1 MKRKPEIPISVVLLL
16 LVCLIPFS
24 GAGQTASE
32 SYYAQLKSLVTGRH
46 ILRVRPKPSERDI
59 NLIEIEKGAAGVL
72 FGATMDDVIA
82 IWGKPNSL
90 MIDGIRPVWDM
101 GIGAC
106 RFGFINNRLVTIS
119 VHSAT
124 IEKAHLPNG
133 LSFESSYEE
142 VESAFGEPIEAADL
156 NLEFATVNG
165 YLVRFHFAPDLG
177 ALGKRKLINIEI
189 CHPDSGE

>member
-1 MKRKPEIPISVVLLL
+1 MKRKLQVPIVVVLFL

-46 ILRVRPKPSERDI
+46 ILRVRPNASAQDVS
-59 NLIEIEKGAAGVL
+59 LIEVEKGAAGVL

-90 MIDGIRPVWDM
+90 MIDGIGPVWDL

-106 RFGFINNRLVTIS
+106 RFGFVNNRLVTIS

-124 IEKAHLPNG
+124 IEKAYLPNG

-156 NLEFATVNG
+156 SLEFATENG
-165 YLVRFHFAPDLG
+165 YLVRFHFVPDLH

>member
-1 MKRKPEIPISVVLLL
+1 MKRKLQVPIVVVLFLL
-16 LVCLIPFS
+16 LCLIPFS
-24 GAGQTASE
+24 DAGQTAPE
-32 SYYAQLKSLVTGRH
+32 SYYTQLKSLVTGRCS
-46 ILRVRPKPSERDI
+46 LRVRPKPSERDI
-59 NLIEIEKGAAGVL
+59 NLIAIEDGAAGVL

-82 IWGKPNSL
+82 IWGKPDSL
-90 MIDGIRPVWDM
+90 MIDGIRPVWDL

-106 RFGFINNRLVTIS
+106 RFGFVDNRLVTIS

-124 IEKAHLPNG
+124 IEKAYLPNG

-142 VESAFGEPIEAADL
+142 VESAFGEPIEATDL
-156 NLEFATVNG
+156 NLEFATENS